1 MKGPRTMTS
10 PDVASRL
17 LTVGEAAKQL
27 SLSERTLRRMIAGG
41 DLPAVR
47 LGRAVR
53 IRQEDVF
60 HLVRAGLIR

>member
-1 MKGPRTMTS
+1 MTS
-10 PDVASRL
+10 TDVASRL

-60 HLVRAGLIR
+60 HIVRAGLIR

>member
-1 MKGPRTMTS
+1 MNGLSAMAS
-10 PDVASRL
+10 PDPTLRL
-17 LTVGEAAKQL
+17 LTVGEAARQL
-27 SLSERTLRRMIAGG
+27 SLSERTVRRMIAGG

-60 HLVRAGLIR
+60 YLVRSGLIR